1 MDDPPYIPI
10 NAPAPKPIST
20 RVQVTDINM
29 PFASMVGFMVK
40 WAIASI
46 PALIILFF
54 IVGIGAAVFGGVMAA
69 LFHR

>member
-10 NAPAPKPIST
+10 NAPAPKPIPT